1 MSSSSNLIRF
11 LQCVTPVP
19 PSKFLPQSSVGDLNS
34 QWQPLRSK
42 GTVEYFTLS
51 DLWDCYDEFSAYGA
65 GTEVA
70 LEDGDS
76 ITQYYVPYLS
86 AIQLFTNKSVSAA
99 SSDKL
104 SRSLS
109 DTSAKTW
116 DTVSDDSSYENDG
129 SSPKSDKLGSLY
141 FKYVETCSPYWR
153 VPLKEKVSFSLPLST
168 E

>member
-1 MSSSSNLIRF
+1 
-11 LQCVTPVP
+11 
-19 PSKFLPQSSVGDLNS
+19 QSSVGDLNS

-86 AIQLFTNKSVSAA
+86 AIQLFTNKSVEASALEIND
-99 SSDKL
+99 SWDEDSRSGSDKL